1 MLMVSERCR
10 IKETSWC
17 LLFHLTTGYAV
28 GICRTDYMYG
38 PQKYFTPVTPFV
50 KPTFSWDMNP
60 WVEESSC
67 STEVDFPVS
76 VTDLILLLLFYP
88 LLLRAQILIVTYGNS
103 QNSGV

>member
-1 MLMVSERCR
+1 MLWVYV
-10 IKETSWC
+10 I
-17 LLFHLTTGYAV
+17 LLLVLYYV
-28 GICRTDYMYG
+28 GQNTCMAHK
-38 PQKYFTPVTPFV
+38 KYFTPVTTFV